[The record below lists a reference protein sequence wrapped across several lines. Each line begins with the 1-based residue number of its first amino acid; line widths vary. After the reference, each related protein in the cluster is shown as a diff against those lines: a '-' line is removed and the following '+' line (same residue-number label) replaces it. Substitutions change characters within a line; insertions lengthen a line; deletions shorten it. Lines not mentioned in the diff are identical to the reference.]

1 MNLIDF
7 TSKTFE
13 QLSKQELY
21 QILHLRA
28 EVFVVEQR
36 CPYQDLDEL
45 DFDSI
50 HVCGYLDKKL
60 VAYSRLIKPGSKY
73 SGASIG
79 RVITKKFMRNS
90 GAGKA
95 LMHKSINECRK
106 QWKEESIFISAQER
120 LKIFYQD
127 LGFVINSESYIE
139 DGIPHIEM
147 KLAKINRI
155 KN

>member
-1 MNLIDF
+1 MNFIDF

-21 QILHLRA
+21 RILQLRA
-28 EVFVVEQR
+28 EVFVVEQN

-50 HVCGYLDKKL
+50 HVCGHLDEEL
-60 VAYSRLIKPGSKY
+60 VAYSRLIKPGLKY

-79 RVITKKFMRNS
+79 RVITKKVIRSS

-95 LMHKSINECRK
+95 LMNKSINECRE

-120 LKIFYQD
+120 LEKFYQA
-127 LGFVINSESYIE
+127 LGFIITSEPYLE

-147 KLAKINRI
+147 KLT
-155 KN
+155 

>member
-1 MNLIDF
+1 MNFIDF

-21 QILHLRA
+21 QILQLRA
-28 EVFVVEQR
+28 EVFVVEQN
-36 CPYQDLDEL
+36 CPYQDLDEI

-50 HVCGYLDKKL
+50 HVCGYLDEEL
-60 VAYSRLIKPGSKY
+60 VAYSRLTQPGSKY

-79 RVITKKFMRNS
+79 RVITKKVIRSS

-95 LMHKSINECRK
+95 LMNKSINECREH
-106 QWKEESIFISAQER
+106 WKEKTIFISAQER
-120 LKIFYQD
+120 LKKFYQA
-127 LGFVINSESYIE
+127 LGFIINSEPYLE

-147 KLAKINRI
+147 KLT
-155 KN
+155 

>member
-1 MNLIDF
+1 MSLKAQSVILK
-7 TSKTFE
+7 SFE
-13 QLSKQELY
+13 DLDKEELY
-21 QILHLRA
+21 KFLQLRI
-28 EVFVVEQR
+28 EVFVVEQN
-36 CPYQDLDEL
+36 CPYQDLDGL

-50 HVCGYLDKKL
+50 HVCGYLDEEL

-79 RVITKKFMRNS
+79 RVITKKIMRSS

-95 LMHKSINECRK
+95 LMSKSINECRE

-120 LKIFYQD
+120 LKKFYQT
-127 LGFVINSESYIE
+127 LGFIINSEPYLE

-147 KLAKINRI
+147 KLT
-155 KN
+155 

>member
-1 MNLIDF
+1 MNFIDF

-21 QILHLRA
+21 QILQLRA
-28 EVFVVEQR
+28 EVFVVEQN
-36 CPYQDLDEL
+36 CPYQDIDEL

-50 HVCGYLDKKL
+50 HVCGYLDEEL

-79 RVITKKFMRNS
+79 RVITKKIIRSS

-95 LMHKSINECRK
+95 LMNKSINECRE
-106 QWKEESIFISAQER
+106 QWKEGSIFISAQER
-120 LKIFYQD
+120 LKKFYQD
-127 LGFVINSESYIE
+127 LGFITISEPYLE

-147 KLAKINRI
+147 KLT
-155 KN
+155 

>member
-1 MNLIDF
+1 MNFIDF

-21 QILHLRA
+21 QILQLRA
-28 EVFVVEQR
+28 EVFVVEQN

-50 HVCGYLDKKL
+50 HVCGYLDEEL
-60 VAYSRLIKPGSKY
+60 VAYSRLTQPGSKY

-79 RVITKKFMRNS
+79 RVITKKVIRSS

-95 LMHKSINECRK
+95 LMSKAINECRE

-120 LKIFYQD
+120 LKKFYQA
-127 LGFVINSESYIE
+127 LGFIINSEPYLE

-147 KLAKINRI
+147 KLT
-155 KN
+155 

>member
-1 MNLIDF
+1 M
-7 TSKTFE
+7 
-13 QLSKQELY
+13 SKQELY
-21 QILHLRA
+21 QILQLRA
-28 EVFVVEQR
+28 EVFVVEQN

-50 HVCGYLDKKL
+50 HVCGYLNEEL
-60 VAYSRLIKPGSKY
+60 VAYSRLTQLGSKY

-79 RVITKKFMRNS
+79 RVITKKVIRSS

-95 LMHKSINECRK
+95 LMNKSIDECRE

-120 LKIFYQD
+120 LKKFYQA
-127 LGFVINSESYIE
+127 LGFIINSEPYLE

-147 KLAKINRI
+147 KLI
-155 KN
+155 

>member
-1 MNLIDF
+1 MNFINF

-21 QILHLRA
+21 EILQLRV
-28 EVFVVEQR
+28 EVFVVEQN

-50 HVCGYLDKKL
+50 HVCGYLDEEL

-73 SGASIG
+73 PGASIG
-79 RVITKKFMRNS
+79 RVTTKKVIRSS
-90 GAGKA
+90 GVGKA
-95 LMHKSINECRK
+95 LMNKSINECRE

-120 LKIFYQD
+120 LKKFYQA
-127 LGFVINSESYIE
+127 LGFIINSEPYLE

-147 KLAKINRI
+147 KLT
-155 KN
+155 

>member
-1 MNLIDF
+1 MNFIDF

-21 QILHLRA
+21 QILQLRA
-28 EVFVVEQR
+28 EVFVVEQN
-36 CPYQDLDEL
+36 CPYQDLDEI

-50 HVCGYLDKKL
+50 HVCGYLDEEL
-60 VAYSRLIKPGSKY
+60 VAYSRLTQPGSKY

-79 RVITKKFMRNS
+79 RVITKKVIRSS

-95 LMHKSINECRK
+95 LMNKSINECRE
-106 QWKEESIFISAQER
+106 QWQEESIFISAQER
-120 LKIFYQD
+120 LKKFYQA
-127 LGFVINSESYIE
+127 LGFIINSEPYLE

-147 KLAKINRI
+147 KLI
-155 KN
+155 

>member
-1 MNLIDF
+1 MNFIDF

-21 QILHLRA
+21 QILQLRA
-28 EVFVVEQR
+28 EVFVVEQN

-50 HVCGYLDKKL
+50 HVCGYLDEEL

-73 SGASIG
+73 SRAANGS
-79 RVITKKFMRNS
+79 VITKKVIRSS

-95 LMHKSINECRK
+95 LMNKSINVCTE
-106 QWKEESIFISAQER
+106 QWKQESIFISAQET
-120 LKIFYQD
+120 LKLFYQA
-127 LGFVINSESYIE
+127 LGLIINSEPYLE
-139 DGIPHIEM
+139 DGIPHVEM
-147 KLAKINRI
+147 KLT
-155 KN
+155 

>member
-1 MNLIDF
+1 MNFIDF

-21 QILHLRA
+21 EILQLRV
-28 EVFVVEQR
+28 EVFVVEQN

-50 HVCGYLDKKL
+50 HVCGYLDEEL

-79 RVITKKFMRNS
+79 RVITKKVMRNS

-95 LMHKSINECRK
+95 LMHKSIIECRK
-106 QWKEESIFISAQER
+106 QWKDESIFISAQER
-120 LKIFYQD
+120 LIIFYQN
-127 LGFVINSESYIE
+127 LGFVINSGSYIE

-147 KLAKINRI
+147 KLTKINLI

>member
-1 MNLIDF
+1 MNFIDF

-21 QILHLRA
+21 EILRLRV
-28 EVFVVEQR
+28 EVFVVEQN

-50 HVCGYLDKKL
+50 HVCGYLDEEL
-60 VAYSRLIKPGSKY
+60 VAYSRLTQPGSKY

-79 RVITKKFMRNS
+79 RVITKKVIRSS

-95 LMHKSINECRK
+95 LMSKAINECRE

-120 LKIFYQD
+120 LKKFYQA
-127 LGFVINSESYIE
+127 LGFIINSEPYLE

-147 KLAKINRI
+147 KLT
-155 KN
+155 

>member
-1 MNLIDF
+1 MNFIDF
-7 TSKTFE
+7 ASKAFE
-13 QLSKQELY
+13 QLSTQQLY
-21 QILHLRA
+21 QILQLRA
-28 EVFVVEQR
+28 EVFVVEQN

-50 HVCGYLDKKL
+50 HVCGYLDREL

-79 RVITKKFMRNS
+79 RVIIKKVMRNS
-90 GAGKA
+90 GTGKT
-95 LMHKSINECRK
+95 LMHKSISECRK

-120 LKIFYQD
+120 LQRFYQKV
-127 LGFVINSESYIE
+127 GFVINSESYIE

-147 KLAKINRI
+147 ILTGVNLI

>member
-1 MNLIDF
+1 M
-7 TSKTFE
+7 
-13 QLSKQELY
+13 
-21 QILHLRA
+21 
-28 EVFVVEQR
+28 FVVEQN

-50 HVCGYLDKKL
+50 HICGYLDEEL
-60 VAYSRLIKPGSKY
+60 VAYARLIKPGSKY

-79 RVITKKFMRNS
+79 RVITKKVIRSS

-95 LMHKSINECRK
+95 LMSKAINECRE

-120 LKIFYQD
+120 LKKFYLA
-127 LGFVINSESYIE
+127 LGFIINSEPYLE

-147 KLAKINRI
+147 KLT
-155 KN
+155 

>member
-1 MNLIDF
+1 MNFIDF

-21 QILHLRA
+21 QILQLRA
-28 EVFVVEQR
+28 EVFVVEQN

-50 HVCGYLDKKL
+50 HVCGYLGEEL
-60 VAYSRLIKPGSKY
+60 VAYSRLIQPGSKY

-79 RVITKKFMRNS
+79 RVITKKAIRSS

-95 LMHKSINECRK
+95 LMNKSINECRE
-106 QWKEESIFISAQER
+106 QWQEESIFISAQER
-120 LKIFYQD
+120 LKNFYQA
-127 LGFVINSESYIE
+127 LGFIINSEPYLE

-147 KLAKINRI
+147 KLI
-155 KN
+155 

>member
-1 MNLIDF
+1 MNFIDF

-21 QILHLRA
+21 QILQLRA
-28 EVFVVEQR
+28 EVFVVEQN

-50 HVCGYLDKKL
+50 HVCGYLDEEL
-60 VAYSRLIKPGSKY
+60 VAYSRLTKPGSKY

-79 RVITKKFMRNS
+79 RVITKKVIRSS

-95 LMHKSINECRK
+95 LMSKSINECRE

-120 LKIFYQD
+120 LKNFYQG
-127 LGFVINSESYIE
+127 LGFIINSEPYLE

-147 KLAKINRI
+147 KLK
-155 KN
+155 